1 LQKSARIEHI
11 EGVQGGEQ
19 MTASAAA
26 PAAVAI
32 VIRQDFAHF
41 QFADDMRTHDP
52 LAGQDPIAVPV
63 PGAQLSTAWF
73 LLRDATSSVSLL
85 QPLIA
90 AIAQAL
96 NRGSSADLTAFEELE
111 VMLAFLAYGR
121 AEDLPTGLIDNKLG
135 FSRMAAVLA
144 IRVAALFFVA
154 VPPGSPWHRSQ

>member
-1 LQKSARIEHI
+1 
-11 EGVQGGEQ
+11 
-19 MTASAAA
+19 M
-26 PAAVAI
+26 
-32 VIRQDFAHF
+32 
-41 QFADDMRTHDP
+41 
-52 LAGQDPIAVPV
+52 PV

-154 VPPGSPWHRSQ
+154 VPPGFPWHRSQ